1 MDYNKY
7 DEEPK
12 SFVVEVEEDENGE
25 LLLPLPLEL
34 INQMGWDEETILD
47 WELMDNG
54 TVVLKEVKE

>member
-1 MDYNKY
+1 MDYKY

>member
-1 MDYNKY
+1 MDYKY
-7 DEEPK
+7 DEDPK
-12 SFVVEVEEDENGE
+12 TFVVELEDDGEGE

-54 TVVLKEVKE
+54 TILLKEVKE

>member
-1 MDYNKY
+1 MDYKY

-34 INQMGWDEETILD
+34 ISQMGWDEETILD

>member
-1 MDYNKY
+1 MDYKY
-7 DEEPK
+7 DGK
-12 SFVVEVEEDENGE
+12 SYVAEVEEDENGD

-54 TVVLKEVKE
+54 TVVLREVKD